1 MVNPMSNSSPSI
13 SLAPKKILK
22 ILLGITSLLTLLNI
36 YALYLRFFPERYRVY
51 SALHELILDIYI
63 DRFSMNTE
71 MNIPTYFSTLI
82 LLFAS
87 CLLFVIAK
95 RKKAQ
100 KDRFRIHWAGLG
112 WILLLFSIDEF
123 TAMHERLSKLFKAFP
138 DFNGLFF
145 FKWVI
150 PGIIFVALFAL
161 LYLLFFL
168 HLEGKYKLLFLASA
182 ILFFGGALGF
192 EIIGGR
198 FANYNDTRNFSFQMI
213 ATVEEVL
220 EMVGVSLLIYSLLD
234 YMKGFFTQI
243 KLDLEEQASADTR

>member
-1 MVNPMSNSSPSI
+1 MSKSSPSI
-13 SLAPKKILK
+13 SLEPKKILK
-22 ILLGITSLLTLLNI
+22 ILLGITIVLALLNVV
-36 YALYLRFFPERYRVY
+36 ALYLRFFPERYRVY
-51 SALHELILDIYI
+51 SVLHEFALDIFI

-87 CLLFVIAK
+87 CLLFIIAK
-95 RKKAQ
+95 WKKAQ
-100 KDRFRIHWAGLG
+100 KDRFRVHWAGLG
-112 WILLLFSIDEF
+112 WLLLLFSIDEF
-123 TAMHERLSKLFKAFP
+123 TAMHERFSKLFKAFP

-150 PGIIFVALFAL
+150 PGIIFIALFAL
-161 LYLLFFL
+161 LYFLFFL
-168 HLEGKYKLLFLASA
+168 HLEGKYKLLFLISA

-198 FANYNDTRNFSFQMI
+198 YANYNDTRNFSFQMI
-213 ATVEEVL
+213 ATVEESL

-234 YMKGFFTQI
+234 YMKGYFTQI
-243 KLDLEEQASADTR
+243 KVDLEEQAPADTR